1 MHFVTPYTAIKI
13 CQMINL
19 KNNTLKNS
27 NNLYISDDL
36 IEKLN
41 KKMLNDK
48 LSVDLN
54 TKKMIK
60 SNKI

>member
-1 MHFVTPYTAIKI
+1 
-13 CQMINL
+13 MINL